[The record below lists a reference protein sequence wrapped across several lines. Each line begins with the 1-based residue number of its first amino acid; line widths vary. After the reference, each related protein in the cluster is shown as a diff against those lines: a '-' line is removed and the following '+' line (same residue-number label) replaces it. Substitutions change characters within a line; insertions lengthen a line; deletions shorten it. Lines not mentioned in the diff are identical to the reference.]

1 MAVVSGLAS
10 PGAPS
15 TPALVS
21 PYVAIA
27 NSYLSGLAAPDLSSQ
42 VTGPTTVW
50 MYDGQE
56 WRPASYIHNHD
67 RAYAPIARGVTN
79 GDFHNHG
86 SGDGAPIHYAT
97 LLGLPTIPDTP
108 AGVGLDA
115 VTNDA
120 QVKRS
125 ELGMPGGVATLDGN
139 GLVAQEPT
147 SATSTPGALKIVKT
161 GVSGLLDA
169 WISAAS
175 TAIKG
180 LVQLA
185 TAAEA
190 KAGTVDDKAVTPAG
204 LAASAK
210 GLINAYT
217 TIYVRTD
224 GNDANDGT
232 ANDAAHAKQTIP
244 GTLASIAG
252 KLIAPGVTVTIQVAD
267 GTYSVPA
274 TIALDHPDGDKIS
287 LLGNTS
293 AETSVPIASINAT
306 MKTVTVAGNYTG
318 SLQAGDIFGLLGSS
332 ASALNGAYVASSV
345 AFDGTNTVITCAA
358 ENFAS
363 EMVGGGNILIKPCNR
378 CVLNLATYGFN
389 ITTKVKSING
399 FRFNGQGG
407 TVNKAVFSS
416 QSGAYG
422 SVANCIANNTG
433 SGFSASFMSTLQM
446 NGCISKQCY
455 IGIQALSVG
464 GVTVSGNK
472 TILDSGTFG
481 VSAYGMSFV
490 GYTTNIVTRNNTT
503 NFSPAVGTA
512 GSGNSFIL

>member
-1 MAVVSGLAS
+1 MAAVSGLAS

-15 TPALVS
+15 SPALVS
-21 PYVAIA
+21 PYVAITY
-27 NSYLSGLAAPDLSSQ
+27 SYLSGLAAPDLSSQ

-56 WRPASYIHNHD
+56 WRPASFIHNHD
-67 RAYAPIARGVTN
+67 LAYAPIARGVTN

-125 ELGMPGGVATLDGN
+125 ELGMPGGVASLDGN
-139 GLVAQEPT
+139 GLVAQEPA

-217 TIYVRTD
+217 NIYVRPD

-232 ANDAAHAKQTIP
+232 ANNAAHAKLTIA
-244 GTLASIAG
+244 GALSSIAG

-287 LLGNTS
+287 ILGNTS
-293 AETSVPIASINAT
+293 AETSVPITAINAAA
-306 MKTVTVAGNYTG
+306 KTLAVVGDYTG
-318 SLQAGDIFGLLGSS
+318 SLLAGDIFGLLGSS
-332 ASALNGAYVASSV
+332 TSGLNGAYVASSV
-345 AFDGTNTVITCAA
+345 AFDGTYTVITCAT
-358 ENFAS
+358 ESFAS
-363 EMVGGGNILIKPCNR
+363 EVVGGGYVLIKPCNR
-378 CVLNLATYGFN
+378 CVLNFAAYGFN
-389 ITTKVKSING
+389 ITTKIKNING
-399 FRFNGQGG
+399 FRFNGVGG
-407 TVNKAVFSS
+407 TVYKAVMSS
-416 QSGAYG
+416 QTGAFG
-422 SVANCIANNTG
+422 TIVNCIAHNMG
-433 SGFSASFMSTLQM
+433 YGYSASMMSLLQT
-446 NGCISKQCY
+446 NGCISKSCY
-455 IGIQALSVG
+455 SGFNALSMG
-464 GVTVSGNK
+464 CMTWTGNK
-472 TILDSGTFG
+472 NISDSCTFG
-481 VSAYGMSFV
+481 ANPYGMSFM
-490 GYTTNIVTRNNTT
+490 GYTANFIARNNTT